1 MISRHVSVWVDAD
14 WEGVYA
20 IASDQRRLPEW
31 AAGLADPALEF
42 EVVKFAPTNA
52 FGVVDHR
59 VRLPGG
65 DEVFNP
71 MRVIPSAAGESG
83 CEVVFTLRRRAE
95 QTEAT
100 FEDDVAAVTA
110 DLTTLKRLA
119 EAESAE
125 VEGSAKRTG

>member
-1 MISRHVSVWVDAD
+1 
-14 WEGVYA
+14 
-20 IASDQRRLPEW
+20 
-31 AAGLADPALEF
+31 
-42 EVVKFAPTNA
+42 
-52 FGVVDHR
+52 
-59 VRLPGG
+59 
-65 DEVFNP
+65 
-71 MRVIPSAAGESG
+71 
-83 CEVVFTLRRRAE
+83 VVFTLRRRAE